1 MRPCPCFGDAEGLER
16 GGEDLA
22 LAHGFR
28 IYLSVA
34 ICSAASAI
42 LGIRGTP
49 KEIDGIKTK
58 LETEQVQVCMLPE
71 P

>member
-16 GGEDLA
+16 GGGGLGTRPRFS
-22 LAHGFR
+22 H
-28 IYLSVA
+28 LSVA

-58 LETEQVQVCMLPE
+58 LKTEQVQVCMLPE